1 MASKKSN
8 KSIKNTPV
16 VEHDNSSSDEIS
28 SDDEPIVKS
37 KKTLDKKVKTA
48 NVEPIDDDSEEVDN
62 KSDSESESESESDS
76 DSGQNKKSKEKKP
89 KETFDELTKKLDE
102 LQHNLKSV
110 DKEIS
115 DAEKLLKTKEK
126 IRNDYERQRNAIF
139 KVLSKTH
146 NDEIVKAR
154 KEKPKRKGNVNG
166 GFCKEQL
173 VPDLLVKFIGL
184 EPGVT
189 MKRPQ
194 VMSVFSN
201 KLTELKLKKGQ
212 DTILDKATV
221 KALELDKSYEGKVI
235 KFGEFQTFLKS
246 FYPVK
251 EEKNSVVM

>member
-8 KSIKNTPV
+8 TSIKNTPV
-16 VEHDNSSSDEIS
+16 IDNDNNTSSEGS
-28 SDDEPIVKS
+28 SDDEPVVKT
-37 KKTLDKKVKTA
+37 KPTLDKKVKLA
-48 NVEPIDDDSEEVDN
+48 KVEPIDDDSEEINN
-62 KSDSESESESESDS
+62 KSESESESETDS
-76 DSGQNKKSKEKKP
+76 DSNQNKKSKEKKP
-89 KETFDELTKKLDE
+89 KESFDVLTKKLDE
-102 LQHNLKSV
+102 LQHNIKSL

-115 DAEKLLKTKEK
+115 DEEKLIKTKVK
-126 IRNDYERQRNAIF
+126 SRNDYERQRNSIL
-139 KVLSKTH
+139 KILSKTH
-146 NDEIVKAR
+146 NDEILKAR

-166 GFCKEQL
+166 GFCKEQP
-173 VPDLLVKFIGL
+173 VPDLLIKFIGL
-184 EPGVT
+184 EQGVI

-194 VMSVFSN
+194 VMSVLSN

-212 DTILDKATV
+212 DTILDKAAV